1 MNEGQNR
8 LLCLKLKM
16 PIQGNIVAPII
27 LEMMIFRFLGFIAI
41 RQA

>member
-1 MNEGQNR
+1 MAKQIVMLETKNAIR
-8 LLCLKLKM
+8 
-16 PIQGNIVAPII
+16 GNIAAPII